1 MIALYTA
8 HELDCDETGRI
19 QVPVGIEESAPA
31 RYRMTCLKCKT
42 VWGAANPEKEYRCPN
57 EACQSIRITGEPVTT
72 ADPRKTNLD
81 EAFEWMSAQRD
92 NEKPPEVEF
101 GVL

>member
-1 MIALYTA
+1 M
-8 HELDCDETGRI
+8 
-19 QVPVGIEESAPA
+19 VPA
-31 RYRMTCLKCKT
+31 
-42 VWGAANPEKEYRCPN
+42 
-57 EACQSIRITGEPVTT
+57 GEPVTT